1 MNENP
6 LEEFDRFIEEN
17 HIPPDEVPHVF
28 VAWLGALANS
38 RS

>member
-17 HIPPDEVPHVF
+17 HIPPEVPHVF
-28 VAWLGALANS
+28 AAWLGALANS